1 MLALKV
7 IFQEQK
13 VPNRFRPIGG
23 RAFEQWCSLS
33 VRDWTGAA
41 SCAMPPLS
49 IDIFSSPPAPGTA
62 ANRRTPLQQS
72 TGRGRTL
79 LR

>member
-13 VPNRFRPIGG
+13 CPKSFSADWG

-41 SCAMPPLS
+41 SCAMPPQS

-62 ANRRTPLQQS
+62 ANRRTLLQQS

-79 LR
+79 